1 MSKLFARQLAKATG
15 DTGEVDLTL
24 LGELVASAY
33 EEAERDR
40 SRADRSLS
48 LMIEELGNVHQRLV
62 DAFDVF
68 PEGVAL
74 FDPQDRYVMWN
85 PRYAEFYAASAEA
98 IAAGSSFEETLR
110 FGLARGQYPG
120 AAGHEEEWI
129 AERLARHR
137 QESSSHEQQLDD
149 GRWVRV
155 EERRTA
161 NGGSV
166 GVRVDITDLKKR
178 EDSFRLLFDD
188 NPIPMWVV
196 DVATQKFL
204 SVNNAA
210 VEHYGYPRE
219 QFLAMT
225 TLDMRPAEDREE
237 FARYIGSGDMS
248 QGAKIWR
255 HQKSDGSCIYVS
267 IYARSMTYQG
277 RAARLNAIVDITAQ
291 KQVDDLLLKQK
302 LQTETAI
309 NNMSQGLLMFDRDAR
324 LILCNQRYIEMYG
337 LSPDKVVPGC
347 TFRDLMNHR
356 KELGGFS
363 GDPEEYCNEIL
374 AAVAA
379 GKTTSRVVEVADG
392 RCVAAVNRPMAGG
405 GWVGTHEDITE
416 RQRLLQAQDEA
427 EKLLR
432 NKKLQLDIALN
443 NMMQGLCMFDAE
455 GRIVLANQRYVDL
468 IGLQADDLVGLS
480 LLEVLER
487 RKAAGGFTGD
497 PARVYADVLAN
508 MRAGKTTTKIME
520 ESSDGR
526 VLRIVDQ
533 PMINGGWVATLEDIT
548 ESQRAQKRIEY
559 LAHHDPLTGL
569 PNRAVF
575 GEHLAVA
582 LEYAARHNT
591 QLAVVS
597 IDLDR
602 FKEVNDVFG
611 HAVGDGLLSEVAKRL
626 KGASGGAF
634 VARVGGDEFSLVA
647 IDAPQPTTTEEL
659 ATRLQAAVA
668 EEMNIDGH
676 LVRTGLSIGIAIYP
690 SDGSDIE
697 ALLANADA
705 ALYRAKREG
714 RGSVRFFEAEMD
726 KQLRERRALQHEL
739 QSAIELNQLALY
751 YQPQAHIDGAVV
763 GFEALMRWNHPTRD
777 MIPPGVFIPLAEDSG
792 FIMQMGEW
800 VLREAC
806 REAASW
812 PKPLHIAVNLSPV
825 QFQHGDLP
833 ALVHSILWET
843 GLSPQRLE
851 LEITES
857 VLVGDFS
864 RALSILR
871 RLKALGVKI
880 AMDDFGTGY
889 SSLSYLQSFPFD
901 KIKIDQS
908 FISKLGQ
915 NPQSGAIVRGIIGL
929 ARGLS
934 LPVTAEGVETT
945 EQFAFLAR
953 ESCDE
958 IQGYLIGQPLP
969 IEHYAAMTGAPVA
982 KAAKLKLAI

>member
-1 MSKLFARQLAKATG
+1 
-15 DTGEVDLTL
+15 
-24 LGELVASAY
+24 
-33 EEAERDR
+33 
-40 SRADRSLS
+40 
-48 LMIEELGNVHQRLV
+48 MIQELGDVHQRLV

-85 PRYAEFYAASAEA
+85 PRYAEFYAASADA
-98 IAAGSSFEETLR
+98 IAAGRSFEDTLR
-110 FGLARGQYPG
+110 VGLARGQYIE
-120 AAGHEEEWI
+120 AIGHEEEWL

-155 EERRTA
+155 EERRTT

-196 DVATQKFL
+196 DVETQKFL

-210 VEHYGYPRE
+210 VDHYGHPRE

-237 FARYIGSGDMS
+237 FARYIRSGDMS
-248 QGAKIWR
+248 QGAKTWR
-255 HQKSDGSCIYVS
+255 HRRADGSCIYVS
-267 IYARSMTYQG
+267 IYARSMNYQG

-324 LILCNQRYIEMYG
+324 LILCNKRYIEMYG
-337 LSPDKVVPGC
+337 LSPDKVVAGC
-347 TFRDLMNHR
+347 TLRELMDHR

-363 GDPEEYCNEIL
+363 GDPEEYCNDLL
-374 AAVAA
+374 AAIAA
-379 GKTTSRVVEVADG
+379 GKTTSRVVELADG
-392 RCVAAVNRPMAGG
+392 RCIAAANRPMAGG

-432 NKKLQLDIALN
+432 NKKLQLDTALN
-443 NMMQGLCMFDAE
+443 NMMQGLCMFDAN
-455 GRIVLANQRYVDL
+455 GRIILFNQRYVDL
-468 IGLQADDLVGLS
+468 MELDADDLTGQS
-480 LLEVLER
+480 LREVFER
-487 RKAAGGFTGD
+487 RKMAGKFLGD
-497 PARVYADVLAN
+497 PGRVSAEVLAN
-508 MRAGKTTTKIME
+508 MRAGKSTTKIME
-520 ESSDGR
+520 SVDGR
-526 VLRIVDQ
+526 ALRVVDQ
-533 PMINGGWVATLEDIT
+533 PMADGGWVATLEDIT

-575 GEHLAVA
+575 GEHLAIA

-611 HAVGDGLLSEVAKRL
+611 HAVGDGLLGEVAKRL
-626 KGASGGAF
+626 KNACGGAF
-634 VARVGGDEFSLVA
+634 VARLGGDEFSLVA
-647 IDAPQPTTTEEL
+647 IDGPQPAITEEL
-659 ATRLQAAVA
+659 AARLQTAVA

-676 LVRTGLSIGIAIYP
+676 LVRTGLSIGVAIYP

-763 GFEALMRWNHPTRD
+763 GFEALMRWNHPTRG
-777 MIPPGVFIPLAEDSG
+777 MVPPGVFIPLAEDSG

-843 GLSPQRLE
+843 GLAPQRLE

-857 VLVGDFS
+857 VLVGDFF
-864 RALSILR
+864 RAQSILR

-958 IQGYLIGQPLP
+958 IQGYLIGRPLP
-969 IEHYAAMTGAPVA
+969 IEHYAAMTGAPA
-982 KAAKLKLAI
+982 HEAAKLKRAI